1 MAIKK
6 AELRPKKPDGTYD
19 DVVYLKTSV
28 DMVEG
33 IDGLYSP
40 CVINAG
46 VDLPV
51 AQRVKGKIY
60 FNVK

>member
-19 DVVYLKTSV
+19 DVIYLKTSV

-33 IDGLYSP
+33 INGLYSP
-40 CVINAG
+40 CVINRGA
-46 VDLPV
+46 DIP
-51 AQRVKGKIY
+51 ASQRVQGKMY
-60 FNVK
+60 FKET